1 MDTRKTQFSVTKT
14 TLKSQ
19 MSIYCSLI
27 LSAKPF
33 RSLHLSE
40 SQISSYLRQIR
51 NLKFLK
57 LLIKFCLY
65 YWQLLSV
72 SACWCWRILEA
83 TVTRGCPVTDEIRGS
98 SKMRNVGKEQG
109 EEIDTSQIV
118 RYRLQPFQNKKEIPV
133 KAIYILSIDY
143 RLYIFE
149 ILLYLHFQVFLCK
162 KQKGVI

>member
-19 MSIYCSLI
+19 MSLYCSLI

-118 RYRLQPFQNKKEIPV
+118 RQVVAFSKQEK
-133 KAIYILSIDY
+133 DY
-143 RLYIFE
+143 SRGH
-149 ILLYLHFQVFLCK
+149 LYLYGTFKIF
-162 KQKGVI
+162 